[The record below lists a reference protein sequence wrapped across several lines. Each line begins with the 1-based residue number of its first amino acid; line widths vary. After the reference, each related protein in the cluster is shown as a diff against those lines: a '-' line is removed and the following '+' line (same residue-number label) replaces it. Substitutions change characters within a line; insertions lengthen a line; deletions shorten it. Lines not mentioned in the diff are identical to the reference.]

1 MSIITV
7 FAGIYCNEELAI
19 KEILKKTGY
28 KYLTDSDIVSNAS
41 RLSDLPESKVVK
53 AFSAKTSV
61 FNQFTHEKER
71 SIAYLKLAVAEMLTE
86 DNILINGFTSLL
98 IPTGIAHVLRVCFI
112 ADMKYRVST
121 ACSSRTSIEADLIV
135 MSESEALKMLHKSDE
150 DRISWTK
157 SILEKDDPWDISI
170 YDMVLPTD
178 KMTPREIANLVEKT
192 LEKDILKASADSQ
205 KAIQDFILAYRVE
218 TALAKEGHFITAEAD
233 SGAVTI
239 IINKNVLML
248 KRLEEEL
255 QSIAGKIS
263 GVKSVATK
271 VGKKFYQ
278 ADIVRKYD
286 LEMPSKLLLVDD
298 ERQFVQTLSE
308 RLRLREIGSVVAYD
322 GQSALDMIKEE
333 EPDVMILDLKM
344 PGINGIEVLKQV
356 KQTNPLI
363 EVIILTGQG
372 SEADKKLCMEL
383 GAFAYLEKPVDVSVL
398 SETIKKA
405 NEKIKQSR
413 ENK

>member
-7 FAGIYCNEELAI
+7 FAGTYCNEESAI

-28 KYLTDSDIVSNAS
+28 KYLTDSDIVSKAS
-41 RLSDLPESKVVK
+41 RLSDLPESKVFK
-53 AFSAKTSV
+53 AFSVKTSV
-61 FNQFTHEKER
+61 FNQFTHEKKR
-71 SIAYLKLAVAEMLTE
+71 SIAYLKLAAAEMLTE

-98 IPTGIAHVLRVCFI
+98 IPTKIAHVLKVCFI
-112 ADMKYRVST
+112 ADMKYRVSI
-121 ACSSRTSIEADLIV
+121 ACSSG
-135 MSESEALKMLHKSDE
+135 MSESEAHKILHKSDE
-150 DRISWTK
+150 DKISWAK

-178 KMTPREIANLVEKT
+178 KMTPEEIANLVEKT
-192 LEKDILKASADSQ
+192 LERDILKASADSE
-205 KAIQDFILAYRVE
+205 KAIQDFILASRVE
-218 TALAKEGHFITAEAD
+218 TALAKEGHDIAAEAD
-233 SGAVTI
+233 AGAITLT
-239 IINKNVLML
+239 INKKVLML

-255 QSIAGKIS
+255 KSIAGKIP

-278 ADIVRKYD
+278 ADVYRKYD

-298 ERQFVQTLSE
+298 ERKFVQTLSE
-308 RLRLREIGSVVAYD
+308 RLRLREIGSVIAYD
-322 GQSALDMIKEE
+322 GESALDMIKEE

-344 PGINGIEVLKQV
+344 PGIDGIEVLKKV
-356 KQTNPLI
+356 KQTNPQI

-383 GAFAYLEKPVDVSVL
+383 GAFAYLEKPVDVNVL
-398 SETIKKA
+398 SETIQRA

-413 ENK
+413 KNK